1 MPDTDISA
9 LLDSLRQAGK
19 PPGNGTSEAATDDH
33 DDAINDQRERLEL
46 RQKAAEVGLVVHA
59 ATDPEMLRSLITRKA
74 FIDQHAKDTMKPAE
88 IEKQQEAFDSL
99 QSYGS
104 GIIEGTLSYL
114 KPRGSVEQVKK
125 TARGT
130 FEDHALKSSL
140 KKGSDELE
148 LAHAVFEAALDAVT
162 EKLHDKADGV
172 E

>member
-1 MPDTDISA
+1 MSTDITA
-9 LLDSLRQAGK
+9 LLHNLRVGK
-19 PPGNGTSEAATDDH
+19 EKPDNGTSDQDEAA
-33 DDAINDQRERLEL
+33 NGQRERLEL

-74 FIDQHAKDTMKPAE
+74 FIDQHAKDTLKPAE

-104 GIIEGTLSYL
+104 GILEGTLEYL
-114 KPRGSVEQVKK
+114 KPRGSVEQARE

-130 FEDHALKSSL
+130 FEEHALKSSL

-148 LAHAVFEAALDAVT
+148 LAFSVFDAALDAIT
-162 EKLHDKADGV
+162 ERLHDKSDGTA
-172 E
+172 